1 MSGDPQADLEA
12 QSVARSL
19 LQRPL
24 TCAEQDPEQ
33 FRLIRRHA
41 ATLDRWFTQRF
52 GDRVHVDADTARL
65 YKSVAPPADRP
76 LRTAAGRALRQ
87 VEYVMLALSMGAV
100 ASGPD
105 VISLRDLVA
114 SVRSAAADAGVEMS
128 GDAGE
133 RRALVTALQWMI
145 AKGLLFE
152 LHDRVERYSTDGDAD
167 AVLRV
172 RADRIALVP
181 LAGTSE
187 ADSDA
192 DLRRRAHE
200 RGTPRQRMRSRLAN
214 DPVIYRGDLEP
225 EGWSELRRRL
235 GEEAAIL
242 DEVLGLGLEA
252 RAEGVAAI
260 DPGGSLSD
268 RRFPAGGTE
277 SHAALL
283 LIDRLVSARAVGA
296 DAADLDRGEAVP
308 GEFAPGESTA
318 ALEPAAPLPGDV
330 HRGAEVTRIV
340 QELAEENARRW
351 KSDLVER
358 PDRLTGVVVDLL
370 VDMRLAERV
379 DGAAERPDDITAGTT
394 VDGSHGAD
402 QNGDLDWSLRIL
414 PGAARF
420 ALAVGPSETDVAGA
434 AGPGAGSDR
443 AEGSADQASLW

>member
-1 MSGDPQADLEA
+1 MSGDPHADLEA
-12 QSVARSL
+12 QAVARSL

-24 TCAEQDPEQ
+24 ICAEHDPEQ
-33 FRLIRRHA
+33 FRLVRRHA

-76 LRTAAGRALRQ
+76 LRTSAGRALRQ
-87 VEYVMLALSMGAV
+87 IEYVMLALSMGAV

-114 SVRSAAADAGVEMS
+114 SVRSAAADAGVDLS

-145 AKGLLFE
+145 ANGLLFE

-187 ADSDA
+187 ADSA
-192 DLRRRAHE
+192 EDLRRRAHD
-200 RGTPRQRMRSRLAN
+200 RGTSRQRMRARLAN
-214 DPVIYRGDLEP
+214 DPVVYRDDLEP
-225 EGWSELRRRL
+225 DAWSELRRRL
-235 GEEAAIL
+235 GEESAIL

-252 RAEGVAAI
+252 RSEGVAAI

-283 LIDRLVSARAVGA
+283 LIDRLASRRTAGEDGDA
-296 DAADLDRGEAVP
+296 DDVFP
-308 GEFAPGESTA
+308 GSVVMAILQG
-318 ALEPAAPLPGDV
+318 
-330 HRGAEVTRIV
+330 
-340 QELAEENARRW
+340 LAELHARRW

-358 PDRLTGVVVDLL
+358 PERLVVAVVDLL
-370 VDMRLAERV
+370 IEMRLAERLEPPETL
-379 DGAAERPDDITAGTT
+379 ER
-394 VDGSHGAD
+394 
-402 QNGDLDWSLRIL
+402 DWSLRIL

-420 ALAVGPSETDVAGA
+420 ALAAGDGTDESET
-434 AGPGAGSDR
+434 SDDTS
-443 AEGSADQASLW
+443 EQASLW